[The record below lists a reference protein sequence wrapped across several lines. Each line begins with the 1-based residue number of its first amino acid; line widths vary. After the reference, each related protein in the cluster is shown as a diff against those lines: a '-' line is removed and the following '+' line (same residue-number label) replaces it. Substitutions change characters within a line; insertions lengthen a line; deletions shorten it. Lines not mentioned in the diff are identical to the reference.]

1 MSRIAMPLS
10 PLAHALLEKHR
21 SEPGRPRFLIS
32 VLGSMFRPEDLER
45 LDGAYQE
52 LEATGLVEE
61 AGEARFFGRHFSL
74 YQLAKGGPGASGET
88 P

>member
-1 MSRIAMPLS
+1 
-10 PLAHALLEKHR
+10 
-21 SEPGRPRFLIS
+21 
-32 VLGSMFRPEDLER
+32 MFRPEDLER